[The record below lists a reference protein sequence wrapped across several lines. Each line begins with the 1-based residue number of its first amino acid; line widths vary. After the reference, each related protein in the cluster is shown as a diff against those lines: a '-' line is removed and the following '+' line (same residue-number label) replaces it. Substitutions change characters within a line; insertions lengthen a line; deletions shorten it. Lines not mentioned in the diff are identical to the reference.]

1 MLASPTVFSMLPSIL
16 LVVAT
21 TREREDMPSAR
32 AGICFGRV
40 QTRAGD
46 YFGHTVNLAARL
58 LSEAQP
64 SEVLVTDEVVD
75 EAGSG
80 PYTFKDPR
88 EIELHG
94 ISQPVR
100 VWKAEAVSAK
110 AGNLIEP

>member
-1 MLASPTVFSMLPSIL
+1 TVFSMLPSVLRI
-16 LVVAT
+16 VAT

-32 AGICFGRV
+32 AGIAFGRV

-46 YFGHTVNLAARL
+46 YFGHTVNLSARL

-64 SEVLVTDEVVD
+64 SEVLVTDDVVE

-80 PYTFKDPR
+80 PYTFNEPR
-88 EIELHG
+88 DIELHG

-100 VWKAEAVSAK
+100 VWRAEAVGQKLNVSDDAF
-110 AGNLIEP
+110 